1 MTKCWIQ
8 NIEYNWQNIPA
19 GEQWGDMPSALGT
32 FDILFFSLTILSSW
46 WWWWWWFWV
55 LFLKYIYCFT
65 FTLHLL
71 FYFHF
76 LNFTRHIQYLHY
88 LYFHFYFLSFNP
100 NEFLLSLFFPSVV
113 WLSLFVFHSADFGDL
128 AHLQYSIIPFS
139 VPSHKVDD
147 SCLYFRYTTIVKTL
161 LNQRDIEKINRA
173 KILPLDCGSWVADL
187 EMWIIYH
194 RRSK

>member
-1 MTKCWIQ
+1 MIYKISDWKYNVKLTKCWIQ

-65 FTLHLL
+65 FTLHLP

-100 NEFLLSLFFPSVV
+100 NEFLLSLLLSICCLTFTFCISLSWFWRSGPSSIFHHSI
-113 WLSLFVFHSADFGDL
+113 LCSLTQG
-128 AHLQYSIIPFS
+128 
-139 VPSHKVDD
+139 
-147 SCLYFRYTTIVKTL
+147 
-161 LNQRDIEKINRA
+161 
-173 KILPLDCGSWVADL
+173 W
-187 EMWIIYH
+187 W
-194 RRSK
+194 